1 MLCWITGHLW
11 LCVVCVVLDYGVSCV
26 CCVELQSTSG
36 CNNVSCFFSVGLQN
50 AVKEQNETAANN
62 GSTNTSENSE
72 GTVSSHHYVFVLL
85 FFLVEMLHDLFDLF
99 HLSNT
104 TTNQE
109 KKSETKLTADV
120 LKEDKNTQ
128 KLTKPFL
135 TCYVFQSTDCKDNE
149 QS

>member
-1 MLCWITGHLW
+1 MVMC
-11 LCVVCVVLDYGVSCV
+11 CVCVVLDYGVSCV

-50 AVKEQNETAANN
+50 AVKEQNETAANSV
-62 GSTNTSENSE
+62 STNTLENSE
-72 GTVSSHHYVFVLL
+72 GSVSSHHYVFV
-85 FFLVEMLHDLFDLF
+85 FSFLVEMLHDLFDLF

-128 KLTKPFL
+128 KLTKLFL
-135 TCYVFQSTDCKDNE
+135 TCYVF
-149 QS
+149 